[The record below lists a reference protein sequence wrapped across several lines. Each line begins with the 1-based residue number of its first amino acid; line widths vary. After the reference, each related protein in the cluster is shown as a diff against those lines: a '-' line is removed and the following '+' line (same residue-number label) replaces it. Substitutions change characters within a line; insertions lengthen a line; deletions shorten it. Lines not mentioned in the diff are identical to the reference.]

1 VKETKLKS
9 GKQTGKVED
18 TIQNGV
24 KHTEDGDWL
33 DGDERIGD
41 IIQEGVKETIPTLRR
56 TLLGVDDIIQNGV
69 KETYED
75 TYHHKGRIGGVIKN
89 GVKEVQPLPA
99 QDGNMDWGNYYHGK
113 EDRTKPFN
121 AYLNDTITHGK
132 KIIKNDK

>member
-1 VKETKLKS
+1 VKETKS
-9 GKQTGKVED
+9 MCGKRNGRVD
-18 TIQNGV
+18 NIVQNGV

-56 TLLGVDDIIQNGV
+56 TLLGVDDIVQNGV
-69 KETYED
+69 KETCED
-75 TYHHKGRIGGVIKN
+75 VYHHRHRIFGVIKN

-99 QDGNMDWGNYYHGK
+99 QDGNMDWGNYYHDK

-121 AYLNDTITHGK
+121 EYLKDAIRFGNQVFFT
-132 KIIKNDK
+132 